1 MSDITW
7 TTHGEFD
14 GTAAG
19 IKTAMDQITLTAS
32 GQIIVVPNAASGKV
46 FIYSYVQA

>member
-1 MSDITW
+1 MADITW

-19 IKTAMDQITLTAS
+19 IKTAMDGLTLTAS
-32 GQIIVVPNAASGKV
+32 GNIIVVPNAVSGKV
-46 FIYSYVQA
+46 FIYSWVQA

>member
-1 MSDITW
+1 MADITW

-14 GTAAG
+14 GTAAA
-19 IKTAMDQITLTAS
+19 IKTAMDAITLTAS
-32 GQIIVVPNAASGKV
+32 GEIIVVPNAASGKV

>member
-1 MSDITW
+1 MADITW
-7 TTHGEFD
+7 TTHGEFE

-19 IKTAMDQITLTAS
+19 IKSAMDLLTLTAS
-32 GQIIVVPNAASGKV
+32 GQIIVVPNAVSGKV